1 MIPFDR
7 VVVVGIGLVGGSWA
21 LALRRAGFRGRIVGV
36 DPDPRAVAAL
46 DAGAVDE
53 LFARALQPGDLRAG
67 DLAVLAAPVGVST
80 SLAADIGAT
89 IPAGV
94 VVTDVGSVKR
104 AVCSAW
110 AAHTPPDGGR
120 FVGGHPMAGSHRSGF
135 AAARADLFDD
145 VPYYLVTGPDV
156 IGLDTIGQDAISDD
170 PASTQAGAK
179 VVATVTAL
187 GARAVLVDPA
197 AHDRSVA
204 VTSHVPQLL
213 SWALDAVVR
222 DALPELP
229 GGPGLAD
236 MTRLA
241 ASDRRLWEDVL
252 VANADELLQPLTDL
266 IDRLA
271 AARGALADLD
281 HVRLSDALASTS
293 LERGWHP
300 AGAVR

>member
-1 MIPFDR
+1 VIPFDR
-7 VVVVGIGLVGGSWA
+7 VVVVGIGLLGGSWA

-53 LFARALQPGDLRAG
+53 LLARALRPGDLRAG

-80 SLAADIGAT
+80 SLAAEIAET

-110 AAHTPPDGGR
+110 ATHTRPDGSQ

-145 VPYYLVTGPDV
+145 VPYYLVA
-156 IGLDTIGQDAISDD
+156 GQDAIGDD
-170 PASTQAGAK
+170 PASARAGAK

-187 GARAVLVDPA
+187 GARAVHVDPA
-197 AHDRSVA
+197 SHDRSVA

-222 DALPELP
+222 DAIPELP

-281 HVRLSDALASTS
+281 HARLSAALAPTS
-293 LERGWHP
+293 LVRGRQP
-300 AGAVR
+300 AAVVR

>member
-7 VVVVGIGLVGGSWA
+7 VVVVGIGLLGGSWA
-21 LALRRAGFRGRIVGV
+21 LALRRAGFPGRIVGV

-53 LFARALQPGDLRAG
+53 LLARALQPGDLRAG

-110 AAHTPPDGGR
+110 TAHIPPGGGR

-145 VPYYLVTGPDV
+145 VPYYLVTGPDA
-156 IGLDTIGQDAISDD
+156 IGLDPIGQDAISDH

-213 SWALDAVVR
+213 SWALDAMVR
-222 DALPELP
+222 DALPALP

-281 HVRLSDALASTS
+281 HARLSAALAPTS
-293 LERGWHP
+293 LVRGRQP
-300 AGAVR
+300 AAVVR

>member
-1 MIPFDR
+1 VIPFDR
-7 VVVVGIGLVGGSWA
+7 VVVVGIGLLGGSWA

-53 LFARALQPGDLRAG
+53 LLARALQPGDLRAG
-67 DLAVLAAPVGVST
+67 DLAVLAAPVGVSI
-80 SLAADIGAT
+80 SLAADLAAT
-89 IPAGV
+89 IPDGV

-110 AAHTPPDGGR
+110 SAHTPPDGGR

-145 VPYYLVTGPDV
+145 VPYYLVTGPDA

-170 PASTQAGAK
+170 PASTQADAK

-197 AHDRSVA
+197 SHDRSVA

-281 HVRLSDALASTS
+281 HARLSAALAPTS
-293 LERGWHP
+293 LVRGRQP
-300 AGAVR
+300 AAVVR

>member
-1 MIPFDR
+1 VIPFDR
-7 VVVVGIGLVGGSWA
+7 VVVVGIGLLGGSWA
-21 LALRRAGFRGRIVGV
+21 LALRRAGFPGRIVGV

-53 LFARALQPGDLRAG
+53 LLARALRPGDLRAG

-80 SLAADIGAT
+80 SLAAEIAET

-110 AAHTPPDGGR
+110 ATHTRPDGSR

-145 VPYYLVTGPDV
+145 VPYYLVA
-156 IGLDTIGQDAISDD
+156 GQDAIGDD
-170 PASTQAGAK
+170 PVSARAGAK

-197 AHDRSVA
+197 SHDRSVA

-213 SWALDAVVR
+213 SWALDAMVR
-222 DALPELP
+222 DARPELP

-241 ASDRRLWEDVL
+241 ASDWRLWEDVL

-271 AARGALADLD
+271 AARGALGDRD
-281 HVRLSDALASTS
+281 QVRLSDALASTS
-293 LERGWHP
+293 LAPGRHP